1 MEQSTN
7 YINIMRDS
15 LQKKIIVLD
24 KIMSINRKQAEIIK
38 DIKTNMAE
46 YEKTLDE
53 KQLLIDELNLLDN
66 GFQALYTRVDEEIS
80 VHKNE
85 YAEEIKEMQKC
96 IALITDKSVEIREVE
111 EKNRQI
117 ISQQFSLFKQE
128 VKKFKQ
134 NKRAAGQYY
143 DTMQKTNYISPQFL
157 DQKK

>member
-7 YINIMRDS
+7 YINIMKDS
-15 LQKKIIVLD
+15 LQKKVIVLD
-24 KIMSINRKQAEIIK
+24 KIMSINMKQVEIIK
-38 DIKTNMAE
+38 DIKKNMTD

-53 KQLLIDELNLLDN
+53 KQLLIDELNLLDD
-66 GFQALYTRVDEEIS
+66 GFQALYTRVEEEIS

-96 IALITDKSVEIREVE
+96 IALITDKSVEIRDVE

-117 ISQQFSLFKQE
+117 ISQQFSMFKQE

>member
-1 MEQSTN
+1 MEQGTN
-7 YINIMRDS
+7 YINIMKDS

-24 KIMSINRKQAEIIK
+24 KIMDVNRKQAEIIK
-38 DIKTNMAE
+38 DIKTNMAD

-53 KQLLIDELNLLDN
+53 KQVLIDELNLLDD
-66 GFQALYTRVDEEIS
+66 GFQALYSRVEQEIS

-85 YAEEIKEMQKC
+85 HAEEIKEMQKC
-96 IALITDKSVEIREVE
+96 IALITDKSVEIQEVE

>member
-1 MEQSTN
+1 MEQGTN

-24 KIMSINRKQAEIIK
+24 KIMAVNRKQTEIIK
-38 DIKTNMAE
+38 DIKTNMAD

-53 KQLLIDELNLLDN
+53 KQVLIDELNLLDE
-66 GFQALYTRVDEEIS
+66 GFQTLYTRVEQEIS
-80 VHKNE
+80 AHKNE
-85 YAEEIKEMQKC
+85 YVEEIKEMQKC
-96 IALITDKSVEIREVE
+96 IALITDKSVEIQEVE

>member
-7 YINIMRDS
+7 YINIMIES

-24 KIMSINRKQAEIIK
+24 KIMSVNIKQAEMIH
-38 DIKTNMAE
+38 DIKMNMAD

-53 KQLLIDELNLLDN
+53 KQVLIDELNLLDD
-66 GFQALYTRVDEEIS
+66 GFQTLYGRVEHEIS
-80 VHKNE
+80 AHKNE
-85 YAEEIKEMQKC
+85 YVQEIKEMQNC
-96 IALITDKSVEIREVE
+96 ITLITDKSVEIRKVE

-117 ISQQFSLFKQE
+117 ISQQFTMFKTE
-128 VKKFKQ
+128 VKKYKQ